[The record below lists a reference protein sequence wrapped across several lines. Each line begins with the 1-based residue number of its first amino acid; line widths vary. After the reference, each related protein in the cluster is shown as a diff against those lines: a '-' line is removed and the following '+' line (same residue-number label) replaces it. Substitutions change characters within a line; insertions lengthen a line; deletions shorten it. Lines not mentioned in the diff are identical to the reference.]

1 VTDSTANQSGGTNR
15 GAVASQNKMSTT
27 PQNSDQGGLDEWT
40 AALSVAAMHVSN
52 TILQGKKLRTR
63 DMALRSA
70 SGVISNLLRTME
82 YPRDL
87 GLLPQLAWLA
97 QQLTEVLDYIVL
109 NAEQDD
115 ERLQTLRT
123 LAASAVTWPILVRP
137 GDEKLTALKIEK
149 LKVGSRSPF
158 GPSGDAGRRSSLV
171 TPRNRLAL
179 RLVGRIQN
187 RAECILFV
195 RRNGGP
201 AQRCTALEAREHL
214 RIIEP
219 GIAEKEHT
227 RFLKL
232 LREARGHP
240 FSGDNLKIWNR
251 LVTEF
256 VLIIDPEL
264 RLFPELKQVKSAK
277 GGKYIKTKEAIY
289 RTELEKFFHPAL
301 KNLLK

>member
-1 VTDSTANQSGGTNR
+1 
-15 GAVASQNKMSTT
+15 MSIA
-27 PQNSDQGGLDEWT
+27 PQNPDQAGLDEWT

-70 SGVISNLLRTME
+70 SGVVSNLLRTME

-97 QQLTEVLDYIVL
+97 QQLTEVLDHIVL
-109 NAEQDD
+109 NAEPDD
-115 ERLQTLRT
+115 ERLQALRT
-123 LAASAVTWPILVRP
+123 LAESAVTWPLLVRP

-149 LKVGSRSPF
+149 LKVGHKSPF
-158 GPSGDAGRRSSLV
+158 GSSGDPGRRSSLG

-179 RLVGRIQN
+179 RLVARIQN
-187 RAECILFV
+187 RTECILLV
-195 RRNGGP
+195 KRNGGA
-201 AQRCTALEAREHL
+201 AQRCNTREAREHL
-214 RIIEP
+214 RVIEP
-219 GIAEKEHT
+219 GIPEKDHM
-227 RFLKL
+227 RSLKL
-232 LREARGHP
+232 LREARDNP
-240 FSGDNLKIWNR
+240 FSAKNLKIWNR
-251 LVTEF
+251 LLTEF
-256 VLIIDPEL
+256 VLIVDPEL
-264 RLFPELKQVKSAK
+264 KLFPELKQVKSAK